1 MLGCAVLGPPGN
13 TEVCQAMCTS
23 GWQLVPAHMLH
34 PEGVMGCTSLDGNL
48 WLPTCCILRLSSN
61 QSFVPARPIP
71 EREIW
76 RVGGWNTQ
84 ILVCILCG
92 VSGIESL
99 RITPEMMSDYLRFFV
114 PKTAKGCEVLCEL
127 RE

>member
-1 MLGCAVLGPPGN
+1 MYILRLQFVI
-13 TEVCQAMCTS
+13 T
-23 GWQLVPAHMLH
+23 HMLH
-34 PEGVMGCTSLDGNL
+34 LKAVF
-48 WLPTCCILRLSSN
+48 
-61 QSFVPARPIP
+61 QSIFRSRRPIP

-76 RVGGWNTQ
+76 RVGGRNTQ

-92 VSGIESL
+92 VSGIKSL
-99 RITPEMMSDYLRFFV
+99 RITHEMMSDYLGFFV

>member
-1 MLGCAVLGPPGN
+1 MSSN
-13 TEVCQAMCTS
+13 
-23 GWQLVPAHMLH
+23 
-34 PEGVMGCTSLDGNL
+34 
-48 WLPTCCILRLSSN
+48 LSS
-61 QSFVPARPIP
+61 VPARPIP

-76 RVGGWNTQ
+76 KVGGRNTP
-84 ILVCILCG
+84 ILMCILCG
-92 VSGIESL
+92 VSGIKSL